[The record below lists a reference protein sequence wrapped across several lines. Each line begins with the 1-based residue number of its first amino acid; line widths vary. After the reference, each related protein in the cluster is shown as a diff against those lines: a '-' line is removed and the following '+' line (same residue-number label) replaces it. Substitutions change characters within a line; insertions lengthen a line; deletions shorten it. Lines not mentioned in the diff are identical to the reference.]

1 MSWERILKKD
11 QEQWADLS
19 EVILGEFDY
28 EVWKDKPIPEA
39 LKALKIAFDK
49 LDKDG
54 KDAIEQLLVMG
65 FDENDTNRKE
75 IFFIVTALL
84 EAD

>member
-28 EVWKDKPIPEA
+28 EVWKDKPIPE
-39 LKALKIAFDK
+39 
-49 LDKDG
+49 
-54 KDAIEQLLVMG
+54 G
-65 FDENDTNRKE
+65 FDENDTARKE
-75 IFFIVTALL
+75 IFFIVTTLL